1 MKRLNI
7 LPILLNKI
15 LLVWFLA
22 FMFLGASEV
31 LAKTHSHGHHQKHL
45 GSIVSPFDSHKNHAS
60 PHCLL
65 MKGAHHQKDKCPHS
79 SAKRDKTTR
88 INIDCG
94 GKTSG
99 ATPKTSSYS
108 SDYAEAYLNPFVYPL
123 QDKQITT
130 TALFSYKQFIDLLE
144 PPPRFV

>member
-1 MKRLNI
+1 M
-7 LPILLNKI
+7 LLKKI
-15 LLVWFLA
+15 LLVWSIA
-22 FMFLGASEV
+22 FVFLGASEV
-31 LAKTHSHGHHQKHL
+31 LAKMHAHGHHHKHL
-45 GSIVSPFDSHKNHAS
+45 SPIVSPFDSHKNHAS

-65 MKGAHHQKDKCPHS
+65 MKAGHHLNGKCPH

-99 ATPKTSSYS
+99 AILKTSSNS
-108 SDYAEAYLNPFVYPL
+108 SYYVGAHLNPLVYSL
-123 QDKQITT
+123 QYKQIPATT
-130 TALFSYKQFIDLLE
+130 LLSYKQFIDFID